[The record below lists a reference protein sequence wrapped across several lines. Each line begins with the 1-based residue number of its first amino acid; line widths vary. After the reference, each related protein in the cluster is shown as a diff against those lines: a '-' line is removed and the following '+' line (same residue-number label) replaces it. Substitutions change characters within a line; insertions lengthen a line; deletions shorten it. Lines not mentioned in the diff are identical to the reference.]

1 MSRIHNVQRV
11 NGKVDPHV
19 TMSFRD
25 FTYDIGVYQ
34 DANGIYLHFDQSWH
48 WCENDGSAFLL
59 WGKLK
64 PGEKNHIT
72 SRSTATYVKDQVYI
86 ETFRD
91 NQACVL
97 CLPEDPRMYLEY
109 DVVDANGVLQQ
120 TRLDL
125 GKDALEMQVQKNFKK
140 IKKNTGRR
148 RHMLKK
154 ATNYQKI
161 PRPSSC
167 FFMSDG
173 TFRYKPG
180 EIRPMLD

>member
-1 MSRIHNVQRV
+1 MSYINVQRV
-11 NGKVDPHV
+11 NGDVEPHV

-25 FTYDIGVYQ
+25 FTDDIGVYQ
-34 DANGIYLHFDQSWH
+34 DANGIYLHFRGAWH

-59 WGKLK
+59 WGKLEDR
-64 PGEKNHIT
+64 EKNHIK
-72 SRSTATYVKDQVYI
+72 SRTLYVKDQVYI
-86 ETFRD
+86 ETFRGG
-91 NQACVL
+91 QACVL
-97 CLPEDPRMYLEY
+97 CLPEDPRRYLEY

-125 GKDALEMQVQKNFKK
+125 GKDALEMQVQKNY
-140 IKKNTGRR
+140 KKNKKNSNRR
-148 RHMLKK
+148 RHTLIK